1 MTLVDKIK
9 EEFQK
14 AMMARDEI
22 KISTLRML
30 RAAIHNLEID
40 LRAKKKEIDDEAV
53 LEVVAREIK
62 KRKEA
67 IEAFVKGLRQDLADK
82 EKKELAILS
91 SYLPKQLSDN
101 ELRAIVQN
109 KIKETGATSPTDFGK
124 VMGLVMKEVKGKA
137 DGNQVGAMV
146 KEELKKTE

>member
-109 KIKETGATSPTDFGK
+109 KIKEIGATTPADFGK